1 MMYYIESPSTDPRF
15 NLALEQYVF
24 DVFDPA
30 HEYFMLWR
38 NHNAVIVG
46 KFQNTAAEINA
57 SYVKENGISVVRR
70 LSGGGAVY
78 HDLGN
83 VNFTFIVRAGDLGAF
98 DFASF
103 CRPVVRALA
112 SLGVRAEIN
121 GRNDMTIGGKK
132 FSGNAQYYKRGRIM
146 HHGTILYD
154 SDLSVVGRALAVSK
168 DKIESKGVK
177 SVQSRITNVKSHMRE
192 EVPVEG
198 FMAALREAMFLENSL
213 LPHELS
219 PEELLG
225 VRALQRDVYDTWEW
239 NYGASPPCSIRK
251 ERRVEGCG
259 KLEIHMNVE
268 RGVLADIAF
277 FGDYFGREDPAG
289 LASLL
294 RGRRLERGE
303 ISSVLAGLD
312 LDAYFHN
319 LDAGQFLDI
328 LMGSGN

>member
-1 MMYYIESPSTDPRF
+1 MYYIESPSTDPHF

-24 DVFDPA
+24 DSFDPER
-30 HEYFMLWR
+30 EYFMLWR
-38 NHNAVIVG
+38 NHNAIIVG

-57 SYVKENGISVVRR
+57 SYVKEKGISVVRR

-83 VNFTFIVRAGDLGAF
+83 VNFTFIVRAGELGAF

-112 SLGVRAEIN
+112 SLGVEAEIN
-121 GRNDMTIGGKK
+121 GRNDMTIEGKK
-132 FSGNAQYYKRGRIM
+132 FSGNAQYYKRGRVM

-154 SDLSVVGRALAVSK
+154 SDLSVVARALVVPK
-168 DKIESKGVK
+168 DKIESKGIK

-192 EVPVEG
+192 DIPVEG
-198 FMAALREAMFLENSL
+198 FIAALREAMFRENKL
-213 LPHELS
+213 LPYELS
-219 PEELLG
+219 PQDLLG
-225 VRALQRDVYDTWEW
+225 VRALQKEVYNTWEW
-239 NYGASPPCSIRK
+239 NYGASPAYSLRK

-268 RGVLADIAF
+268 RGVIADIAF
-277 FGDYFGREDPAG
+277 FGDYFGSEDPAG
-289 LASLL
+289 LTALL
-294 RGRRLERGE
+294 RGRRLEREE
-303 ISSVLAGLD
+303 ISSLLAGLD

-319 LDAGQFLDI
+319 LDAERFLDI
-328 LMGSGN
+328 LME